1 MTHRGGRAAHTVL
14 LASAWIAAT
23 LIAGVVTWTA
33 VARLGHQ
40 AMASTEPM
48 LSQSDVRRE
57 LSQSLSST
65 APATTAAPSGN
76 GPQTS
81 ATRPSRQPTSAP
93 QNVPRHAR
101 SWNVSGG
108 QVGASCRG
116 SAIRIDY
123 ASPAD
128 GWGMRIL
135 DSGPTRVSVQFSR
148 GDSEVKVEATCHGGI
163 PLQSSAENDD

>member
-1 MTHRGGRAAHTVL
+1 MGQRGERAAHTVL
-14 LASAWIAAT
+14 LVSAWIAAT

-33 VARLGHQ
+33 VARLGHE
-40 AMASTEPM
+40 AMASTQPM
-48 LSQSDVRRE
+48 LSQSEVRRE

-65 APATTAAPSGN
+65 APATAGQSSSAPR
-76 GPQTS
+76 TS
-81 ATRPSRQPTSAP
+81 QVPPPRHPTSVP
-93 QNVPRHAR
+93 QNIPRRAR

-128 GWGMRIL
+128 GWGMRII
-135 DSGPTRVSVQFSR
+135 DSGPTQVSVQFSR
-148 GDSEVKVEATCHGGI
+148 GDSDVKVQATCNGGI